1 MREHWLL
8 LRGLARESGHWG
20 SFIQQ
25 MQAAFP
31 EQQIASLD
39 LPGTGQFFQQT
50 SPNQIE
56 TIVEINRQHALKAG
70 LLGQPINL
78 LAISLG
84 GMVAWE
90 WLQRYPNDIKRLVL
104 INTSF
109 ANLSPFYH
117 RLRWGG
123 YLDLFAL
130 LTKTDLKARERAI
143 LQKVSN
149 LNPERLEI
157 MAKNW
162 AELAKARP
170 ISAQTCFNQMLAASR
185 YQAGNKAPLK
195 PVLLINSLGDQLVSP
210 ACSQAI
216 QQHYQLPLL
225 SHPSAGHDLPL
236 DDAQWLIAQLKTIK
250 I

>member
-1 MREHWLL
+1 MREPWLL

-20 SFIQQ
+20 DFIRQ

-31 EQQIASLD
+31 DQPITCLD

-50 SPNQIE
+50 SPNQIQ
-56 TIVEINRQHALKAG
+56 TIVEISRQNALKAG
-70 LLGQPINL
+70 LLNQPINL
-78 LAISLG
+78 LTISLG
-84 GMVAWE
+84 GMVGWE
-90 WLQRYPNDIKRLVL
+90 WLLRYPNDINRLVV

-109 ANLSPFYH
+109 ANLSPFYQ
-117 RLRWGG
+117 RLRWQR
-123 YLDLFAL
+123 YMDLLSL
-130 LTKTDLKARERAI
+130 LSKADLQARELAI

-149 LNPERLEI
+149 LNPALLQI
-157 MAKNW
+157 IAKHW
-162 AELAKARP
+162 AELARTRP
-170 ISAQTCFNQMLAASR
+170 ISAKTCLNQMLAASR
-185 YQAGNKAPLK
+185 YDAGSNAPLK

-236 DDAQWLIAQLKTIK
+236 DDASWLIAQLKTTAI
-250 I
+250 